1 MNRTILWTTL
11 VLLFFV
17 FAPTTNAQQSTE
29 NKWEPEIQQ
38 FEDSDKKVP
47 PPRGAVLFV
56 GSSSIRMW
64 KSLAEDF
71 PGIKVINRG
80 FGGSEIADSTYYV
93 DRIVTPYLPGMI
105 VFYAGD
111 NDLSNGKTPQQVLDN
126 YKAFVSRVRIK
137 LPTTEIAFI
146 SIKPSPARVSII
158 DQMRQANALIR
169 TYSSHDKNLLFID
182 VFTPMLGKDGN
193 PRPEL
198 FGPDKLHMNREGY
211 DLWKS
216 VVAPYFS
223 PIRPLK
229 LSSH

>member
-1 MNRTILWTTL
+1 MKRNILWPIL
-11 VLLFFV
+11 VLLVFV

-38 FEDSDKKVP
+38 FEKSDKENP
-47 PPRGAVLFV
+47 PPKGAVLFV

-80 FGGSEIADSTYYV
+80 FGGSEIADSTFYV
-93 DRIVTPYLPGMI
+93 DRIVTPYFPGMI

-111 NDLSNGKTPQQVLDN
+111 NDLSNGKTPQQVFDD
-126 YKAFVSRVRIK
+126 YKAFVSRVRLK
-137 LPTTEIAFI
+137 LPSTKIAFI
-146 SIKPSPARVSII
+146 SIKPSPARASII
-158 DQMRQANALIR
+158 DRMRQANDLIR
-169 TYSSHDKNLLFID
+169 IYSSHDKGLLFID
-182 VFTPMLGKDGN
+182 VFTLMLGKDGN
-193 PRPEL
+193 PRPDL
-198 FGPDKLHMNREGY
+198 FGPDMLHMNGQGY

-216 VVAPYFS
+216 VVAPYLS
-223 PIRPLK
+223 PTPPLK

>member
-1 MNRTILWTTL
+1 MKRNILWPTL
-11 VLLFFV
+11 VLLVFV
-17 FAPTTNAQQSTE
+17 FAPTTIAQQSTE

-38 FEDSDKKVP
+38 FEKSDKEDP
-47 PPRGAVLFV
+47 PPKGAVLFV

-64 KSLAEDF
+64 KDLAQDF

-80 FGGSEIADSTYYV
+80 FGGSEIADSTFFV
-93 DRIVTPYLPGMI
+93 DRIVTPYLPEMI

-111 NDLSNGKTPQQVLDN
+111 NDLSNGKTPQQVLDD
-126 YKAFVSRVRIK
+126 YKAFVSRVRNK

-158 DQMRQANALIR
+158 DQMRHANALIR
-169 TYSSHDKNLLFID
+169 TYSSHDKNLVFID
-182 VFTPMLGKDGN
+182 VFAPMLGKDGK

>member
-1 MNRTILWTTL
+1 MNRTILWPTL
-11 VLLFFV
+11 VLLVFV
-17 FAPTTNAQQSTE
+17 LAPTTNAQQSTE

-38 FEDSDKKVP
+38 FENSDKKDP

-64 KSLAEDF
+64 KSLTEDL

-80 FGGSEIADSTYYV
+80 FGGSQIADSTFYV
-93 DRIVTPYLPGMI
+93 DRIVTPYRPTMI

-111 NDLSNGKTPQQVLDN
+111 NDLFDGKTPQQVLED

-137 LPTTEIAFI
+137 LPSTKIAFI
-146 SIKPSPARVSII
+146 SIKPSPARASIV
-158 DQMRQANALIR
+158 DQMRQANTLIR
-169 TYSSHDKNLLFID
+169 NYSSNDKRLLFID
-182 VFTPMLGKDGN
+182 VFTPMLGTDGN

-198 FGPDKLHMNREGY
+198 FGLDKLHMNRQGY

-216 VVAPYFS
+216 VLAPYLS
-223 PIRPLK
+223 PI
-229 LSSH
+229 

>member
-1 MNRTILWTTL
+1 MKRNILWPTL
-11 VLLFFV
+11 VLLVFV
-17 FAPTTNAQQSTE
+17 FTPTISAQQSTE
-29 NKWEPEIQQ
+29 NKWESDIQQ
-38 FEDSDKKVP
+38 FEKSDKKNP
-47 PPRGAVLFV
+47 TPRGAVLFV

-64 KSLAEDF
+64 NSLAEDF
-71 PGIKVINRG
+71 PGIKVVNRG
-80 FGGSEIADSTYYV
+80 FGGSEIADSTFYV
-93 DRIVTPYLPGMI
+93 DRIVTPYLPSMI

-111 NDLSNGKTPQQVLDN
+111 NDLSNGKTPQQVLDD

-146 SIKPSPARVSII
+146 SIKPSPARASII

-169 TYSSHDKNLLFID
+169 SYSSHDKNLLFID

-198 FGPDKLHMNREGY
+198 FGPDKLHMNRQGY

-216 VVAPYFS
+216 VLAPYLS
-223 PIRPLK
+223 PITPLK
-229 LSSH
+229 ISSH